1 MYAFI
6 FIYQSKAS
14 MALQA
19 LSTKFLTLLRN
30 HPDSIT
36 DTEVREYFDNEGSG
50 EYEKLPPIINTL
62 MGEGRIKLFQK
73 GASISYAI
81 VAQEEAERLRGLT
94 VEQRVILGEIER
106 AGNKGIWTRDI
117 KMQSN
122 IAQQVVVKTLHLLE
136 SRQLI
141 KSVKSISSKNK
152 KLYML
157 FDLVPSTEITG
168 GPWYNEQEFDH
179 VFINTLSTFVYE
191 VIKASGMSTLKA
203 ITDKV
208 HASGISKVAL
218 GSEEIRSILQTLI
231 YDGRIEQ
238 VRSVSLKP
246 TSNEVNYKVT
256 QQITTMNYLS
266 ETPCG
271 VCPVFEQCREGN
283 VISPRSCLYITKW
296 LDLKDGGI

>member
-1 MYAFI
+1 
-6 FIYQSKAS
+6 